1 VPLLGESL
9 NMVTVGFA
17 LAVGTTVFVG
27 KRYATTP
34 ARTQTVATHSP
45 QPATKGAA

>member
-1 VPLLGESL
+1 
-9 NMVTVGFA
+9 

-34 ARTQTVATHSP
+34 AITQSP
-45 QPATKGAA
+45 QPATKGVS